1 MLLNDRQSQ
10 FYFYTSRLNK
20 HRKDFLYA
28 SRVIKS
34 ELSEAL
40 HRKDFNSKSKKFFSL
55 TKTLTNS
62 SIWISRTSLKY
73 LKSYLD
79 LKAYHNE
86 NLKDPRSKLIL
97 QAVKAKK
104 ACAPSLQV
112 KDQEIFRI
120 IYQELMYAHFNL
132 NSEDVFGYKKDLSK
146 TTIVLISGV
155 FNEIFSTPAF
165 KRGADYLKENYQLEN
180 ISINVSGVKDSVSN
194 AEIIKKE
201 LEDYVAKNPK
211 QNLWIVSFS
220 KGGLD
225 TLHFLKDSEA
235 LDEKIKGVSFIAC
248 PILGSEHVNHKLV
261 KALSTTSLMV
271 NKVAKNNSIIP
282 MALEMQKS
290 LDAKFRTNWFRVNH
304 KKLPQHAFYT
314 AIALESKW
322 YQSHIWMI
330 LTKAFF
336 MSGKSN
342 DGIVDTD
349 RAQFPQYFKGLNLGV
364 LEGHHLIG
372 SRSSFY
378 NQEALLEA
386 HLLFLL
392 YKKLI

>member
-40 HRKDFNSKSKKFFSL
+40 QRKDFNSKSRKLISL

-79 LKAYHNE
+79 LKTYHNE
-86 NLKDPRSKLIL
+86 NLKNPRSKLIL
-97 QAVKAKK
+97 EAIKAKK
-104 ACAPSLQV
+104 GCAPSLQV
-112 KDQEIFRI
+112 SDHEIFRI
-120 IYQELMYAHFNL
+120 IYQELMYTHFNL
-132 NSEDVFGYKKDLSK
+132 NSQDVFGYKKDLSK

-165 KRGADYLKENYQLEN
+165 KRGADYLKENYQLNN

-194 AEIIKKE
+194 AAIIKQE
-201 LEDYVAKNPK
+201 LESYCEKNPHQK
-211 QNLWIVSFS
+211 LWIVSFS

-225 TLHFLKDSEA
+225 TLHFLKNSEQ
-235 LDEKIKGVSFIAC
+235 LHDKIKGISFIAC
-248 PILGSEHVNHKLV
+248 PILGSEHVNHKVV
-261 KALSTTSLMV
+261 KALNTTSLMV
-271 NKVAKNNSIIP
+271 NKVAKNNAIIP
-282 MALEMQKS
+282 MAIEMRKS

-304 KKLPQHAFYT
+304 KKLPSNAFYT
-314 AIALESKW
+314 ALALESKW
-322 YQSHIWMI
+322 YQSHLWMM

-386 HLLFLL
+386 HLLYLL